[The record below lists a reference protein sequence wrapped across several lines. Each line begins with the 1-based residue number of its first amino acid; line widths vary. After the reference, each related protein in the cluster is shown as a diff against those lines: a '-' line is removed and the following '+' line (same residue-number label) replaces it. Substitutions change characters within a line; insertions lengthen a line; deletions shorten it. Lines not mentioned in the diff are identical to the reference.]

1 MEDYQTKEA
10 IMQIVPHSGKMALLD
25 RVVEYSFQD
34 LTVST
39 EVDVT
44 PESMFYN
51 SEMEG
56 VPAWVGFE
64 YMAQS
69 ISCLSGLYGKT
80 RNEPPKVGFIMSVNS
95 FEAEIPIFPKGSV
108 VQMHVHQ
115 TMRMDKVVTFD
126 GYITLDGKKV
136 VTATLNTIE
145 VDDPKKALGQ

>member
-1 MEDYQTKEA
+1 MEEYQTKEA

-25 RVVEYSFQD
+25 RVVDYSFQE
-34 LTVST
+34 LTVVT
-39 EVDVT
+39 EVDIT
-44 PESMFYN
+44 PEKMFYD
-51 SEMEG
+51 SQMEG
-56 VPAWVGFE
+56 IPAWTGFE

-80 RNEPPKVGFIMSVNS
+80 KNEPPKVGFIMSVNS
-95 FEAEIPIFPKGSV
+95 FESQIPIFPKGST

-126 GYITLDGKKV
+126 GYITLDGKTI

-145 VDDPKKALGQ
+145 VDDPKKALGL